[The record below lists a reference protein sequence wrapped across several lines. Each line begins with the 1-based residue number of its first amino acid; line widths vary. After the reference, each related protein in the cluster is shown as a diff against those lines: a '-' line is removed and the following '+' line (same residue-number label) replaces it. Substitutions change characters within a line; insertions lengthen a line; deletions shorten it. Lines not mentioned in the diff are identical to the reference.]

1 MSLSL
6 RQVTGSNFAYQ
17 HLPFDRFL
25 DDAAALGREHL
36 ELWGVAPQLHVPWL
50 SDAEARAIRRS
61 AAGRGLT
68 VRCLTPEQV
77 AYPVNLASPDG
88 RLRAG
93 SVAMFR
99 RAAELAAELGAELL
113 LLTPG
118 RGFEDEPVAGAWR
131 RSADAIGEICA
142 YAGTLGVSCVL
153 EALQRV
159 ESNLVNDAPTLARMI
174 DEVGAPNLGAVLDTV
189 AMAAAGEGVDDYFDA
204 LGDRVRHVHLV
215 DGSPTGHL
223 AWGDGELPLAA
234 YLAALGRRGY
244 RGAMT
249 FELFGAGDYAFDP
262 RPVVERCLAS
272 VQAALPGA
280 S

>member
-6 RQVTGSNFAYQ
+6 QQITGSNFSYQ

-25 DDAAALGREHL
+25 DDAADLGREHL
-36 ELWGVAPQLHVPWL
+36 ELWGVAPQLHVPRL
-50 SDAEARAIRRS
+50 SDAEARSIRRRAES
-61 AAGRGLT
+61 RGLG

-77 AYPVNLASPDG
+77 AYPVNLASPSTW
-88 RLRAG
+88 LRAE

-118 RGFEDEPVAGAWR
+118 RGFEDEPVADAWR

-159 ESNLVNDAPTLARMI
+159 ESNLVDDAPTLARMI

-189 AMAAAGEGVDDYFDA
+189 AMAAAGESVDDYFDA

-223 AWGDGELPLAA
+223 AWGDGELPLAE
-234 YLAALGRRGY
+234 YLAALERRGY

-272 VQAALPGA
+272 VRAALP

>member
-1 MSLSL
+1 MALSL
-6 RQVTGSNFAYQ
+6 RQVTGSNFSYQ
-17 HLPFDRFL
+17 HQPFERFL
-25 DDAAALGREHL
+25 DDAADLGREHL
-36 ELWGVAPQLHVPWL
+36 ELWGIAPQLHIPHL
-50 SDAEARAIRRS
+50 SDAGARAVRRAVES
-61 AAGRGLT
+61 RGLT

-77 AYPVNLASPDG
+77 AYPVNLASPDT
-88 RLRAG
+88 RLRAE

-99 RAAELAAELGAELL
+99 RAAELAAELGAAFL

-118 RGFEDEPVAGAWR
+118 RGFESEPVAGAWR

-153 EALQRV
+153 ESLQRV
-159 ESNLVNDAPTLARMI
+159 ESNLVNDARTLARMI

-204 LGDRVRHVHLV
+204 LGDRVRHVHLI

-223 AWGDGELPLAA
+223 AWGDGELPLGE
-234 YLAALGRRGY
+234 YLAALDRRGY

-262 RPVVERCLAS
+262 RPVVERCLAA
-272 VQAALPGA
+272 VRAALPA
-280 S
+280 